1 MSIFDWGITDD
12 YHGLDLAKQFHSFWE
27 LVSILTLL
35 DERVHL
41 ALLTHKTQQHL
52 L

>member
-35 DERVHL
+35 DDRVHL
-41 ALLTHKTQQHL
+41 ALLTHKNQQHL